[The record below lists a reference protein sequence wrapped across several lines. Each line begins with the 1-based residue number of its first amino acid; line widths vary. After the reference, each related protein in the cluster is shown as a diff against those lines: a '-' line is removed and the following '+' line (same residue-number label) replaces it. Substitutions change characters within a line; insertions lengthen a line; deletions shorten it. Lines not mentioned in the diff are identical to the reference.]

1 MPHWFCLE
9 KDGFVVVS
17 GGIPMVGGDQKEVSV
32 DVGNLKLRIYQ
43 GDITQAGVDAIV
55 NGTNNEMDL
64 TQGNLHF
71 IELIFLTWQYMY
83 SG

>member
-1 MPHWFCLE
+1 MPHPFCLE

-17 GGIPMVGGDQKEVSV
+17 GVIPMVGGDQKEVSV

-64 TQGNLHF
+64 TQGNLVHCVEF
-71 IELIFLTWQYMY
+71 FFQTYLL
-83 SG
+83 S